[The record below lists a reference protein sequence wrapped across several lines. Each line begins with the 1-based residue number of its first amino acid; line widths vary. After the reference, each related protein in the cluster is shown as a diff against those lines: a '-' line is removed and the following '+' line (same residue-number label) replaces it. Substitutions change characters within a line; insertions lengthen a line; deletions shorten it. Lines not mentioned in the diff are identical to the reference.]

1 VIIFNTNNRSF
12 FFFNDYIDNF
22 SWINEQMPHKK
33 PKTQTNQL
41 VGAID
46 QGTSSSRFLVG
57 FLFGRNKYN
66 KNNYF

>member
-1 VIIFNTNNRSF
+1 
-12 FFFNDYIDNF
+12 
-22 SWINEQMPHKK
+22 MPHKK